1 MLESLQDGRLM
12 TNNPCP
18 ICRDEYFV
26 VDYRNLKLISQF
38 MEDYTGRIL
47 DAKGT
52 GVCQLQWV
60 QGRAGKFKNDF
71 SHLGVSLQM
80 FCQLVG

>member
-47 DAKGT
+47 DVKNT
-52 GVCQLQWV
+52 GVCQLQWA
-60 QGRAGKFKNDF
+60 QGGAGKFPNNCSF
-71 SHLGVSLQM
+71 GWWAVT
-80 FCQLVG
+80 